1 MIITVTL
8 SPSLDR
14 TIEIPALDRGEVIRA
29 TASNVEAGG
38 KGVNVSRALLA
49 NGVASVAVIPLGGS
63 VGDELGALLKA
74 EEVEMTIVPVK
85 AATRS
90 NVTLS
95 EPDGTTTKINE
106 VGSPLTR
113 EEIDHVE
120 ETVCQLARA
129 DDWVVLSGRLPAG
142 AANDT
147 YARFVQRLTQG
158 GVKVAVDTSG
168 PALAES
174 LAAMPTLIK
183 PNRDELAEAF
193 DGPIDSFADVTAA
206 AESLRTRGA
215 GAVLASLG
223 GDGAM
228 LIDAEGVYAASCPV
242 TDRRSTV
249 GAGDCLLAG
258 FLAAGASGERALLTA
273 VQWAAASVAL
283 PGSGVP
289 SSAQIALRHPDL
301 IIDFER
307 RGLSTST

>member
-8 SPSLDR
+8 NPSLDR
-14 TIEIPALDRGEVIRA
+14 TIEIPALDRGEVIRS
-29 TASNVEAGG
+29 TGSTVEAGG

-49 NGVASVAVIPLGGS
+49 NGVPSIAVMPLGGAD
-63 VGDELGALLKA
+63 GDELAALLKA
-74 EEVEMTIVPVK
+74 EGVEMNVVPVR

-106 VGSPLTR
+106 IGSPLSG
-113 EEIDHVE
+113 EEINQVE
-120 ETVCQLARA
+120 ECVLQLARA

-142 AANDT
+142 AADDT
-147 YARFVQRLTQG
+147 YARFVRRLTQQ

-174 LAAMPTLIK
+174 IAAGPTLVK

-193 DGPIDSFADVTAA
+193 GRPITSFADVATAVEA
-206 AESLRTRGA
+206 LRTRGA

-223 GDGAM
+223 GDGAV
-228 LIDAEGVYAASCPV
+228 LANGKLLAATCSV
-242 TDRRSTV
+242 ADRRSTV

-258 FLAAGASGERALLTA
+258 FLAAGASGTAALLTA
-273 VQWAAASVAL
+273 LQWAAASVAL

-289 SSAQIALRHPDL
+289 SHAQIASRHPDL
-301 IIDFER
+301 ITDFED

>member
-1 MIITVTL
+1 MIVTVTL

-14 TIEIPALDRGEVIRA
+14 TIEIPSLRRGDVIRA
-29 TASNVEAGG
+29 TASSVEAGG

-49 NGVASVAVIPLGGS
+49 NGVPSIAVIPLGGA
-63 VGDELGALLKA
+63 VGDELAALLKA
-74 EEVEMTIVPVK
+74 EGVEMTVVPVQEP
-85 AATRS
+85 TRS

-106 VGSPLTR
+106 VGSALTD
-113 EEIDHVE
+113 EEVGHIE
-120 ETVCQLARA
+120 ESVLQIARA

-142 AANDT
+142 APNDT
-147 YARFVQRLTQG
+147 YKRFVSRLTEQ

-168 PALAES
+168 PALVEA
-174 LAAMPTLIK
+174 LAAGPTLIK

-193 DGPIDSFADVTAA
+193 GAPINSFADVAAA
-206 AESLRTRGA
+206 AESLRARGA

-223 GDGAM
+223 GDGAILADGDLFGAM
-228 LIDAEGVYAASCPV
+228 CPV
-242 TDRRSTV
+242 SDRRSAV

-258 FLAAGASGERALLTA
+258 FLAAGASGRQALLTA

-289 SSAQIALRHPDL
+289 SSEQIALRHPDL
-301 IIDFER
+301 ITDFDR
-307 RGLSTST
+307 RALSILT

>member
-1 MIITVTL
+1 M
-8 SPSLDR
+8 
-14 TIEIPALDRGEVIRA
+14 LDRGEVIRA
-29 TASNVEAGG
+29 TASSVEAGG

-49 NGVASVAVIPLGGS
+49 NDVASIAVIPLGGA
-63 VGDELGALLKA
+63 VGDELAALLKA
-74 EEVEMTIVPVK
+74 EGVEMTVVPVQ

-106 VGSPLTR
+106 IGSPLTP
-113 EEIDHVE
+113 EEVGRVE
-120 ETVCQLARA
+120 ESVLQIARA
-129 DDWVVLSGRLPAG
+129 GDWVVLSGTLPAG
-142 AANDT
+142 VATDT
-147 YARFVQRLTQG
+147 YARFVRRLTEQ

-168 PALAES
+168 AALGES
-174 LAAMPTLIK
+174 LAARPTLIK

-193 DGPIDSFADVTAA
+193 GAQVNSFAEVAAA
-206 AESLRTRGA
+206 AESLRSRGA

-228 LIDAEGVYAASCPV
+228 LADGDVCAARCAVS
-242 TDRRSTV
+242 DRRSTV

-289 SSAQIALRHPDL
+289 SAAQIAVRHPDL
-301 IIDFER
+301 ILDFEH
-307 RGLSTST
+307 RGLSTSN

>member
-1 MIITVTL
+1 VIITVTL

-38 KGVNVSRALLA
+38 KGVNVSRVLLA
-49 NGVASVAVIPLGGS
+49 NGVASVAVIPLGGA

-74 EEVEMTIVPVK
+74 EAVEMTIVAVNAP
-85 AATRS
+85 TRS

-106 VGSPLTR
+106 IGSPLTR
-113 EEIDHVE
+113 EEIDHIE
-120 ETVCQLARA
+120 ETVCQLARP

-142 AANDT
+142 AADDT
-147 YARFVQRLTQG
+147 YARFVRRLTQAR
-158 GVKVAVDTSG
+158 VKVAVDTSG

-193 DGPIDSFADVTAA
+193 DGPINSFADVAAA
-206 AESLRTRGA
+206 AESLRCRGA
-215 GAVLASLG
+215 GTVLASLG

-228 LIDAEGVYAASCPV
+228 LVDGGIYAASCAVP
-242 TDRRSTV
+242 DRRSTV

-258 FLAAGASGERALLTA
+258 FVAAGASGEGALLTA

>member
-1 MIITVTL
+1 MIVTVTL

-14 TIEIPALDRGEVIRA
+14 TIEIPALRRGDVIRA
-29 TASNVEAGG
+29 TTSSVEAGG

-49 NGVASVAVIPLGGS
+49 NGVPSIAVIPLGGA
-63 VGDELGALLKA
+63 VGDELAALLKA
-74 EEVEMTIVPVK
+74 EGVEMTIVPVQET
-85 AATRS
+85 TRS

-106 VGSPLTR
+106 VGSPLTI
-113 EEIDHVE
+113 EEIGNVE
-120 ETVCQLARA
+120 ESVLQVARA

-142 AANDT
+142 ASDDT
-147 YARFVQRLTQG
+147 YQRFVRRLTGQ

-168 PALAES
+168 PALVES
-174 LAAMPTLIK
+174 LTAGPTLIK
-183 PNRDELAEAF
+183 PNREELAEAF
-193 DGPIDSFADVTAA
+193 GASINSFADAAAA

-223 GDGAM
+223 GDGAI
-228 LIDAEGVYAASCPV
+228 LADGSLSAATCAV
-242 TDRRSTV
+242 ADRRSTV

-258 FLAAGASGERALLTA
+258 FLAAGASGQRALLNA

-301 IIDFER
+301 ITDFDHR
-307 RGLSTST
+307 TLSTLT

>member
-14 TIEIPALDRGEVIRA
+14 TIEIPALARGEVIRA
-29 TASNVEAGG
+29 TSSSVEAGG

-49 NGVASVAVIPLGGS
+49 NSVPSVAVIPLGGA
-63 VGDELGALLKA
+63 VGDELATLLKA
-74 EEVEMTIVPVK
+74 EDVEMTVVPVK
-85 AATRS
+85 EATRS

-95 EPDGTTTKINE
+95 EPDGTTTKVNE

-129 DDWVVLSGRLPAG
+129 DDWVVLSGTLPAG

-147 YARFVQRLTQG
+147 YARLVRRLTQR

-174 LAAMPTLIK
+174 LRVM
-183 PNRDELAEAF
+183 
-193 DGPIDSFADVTAA
+193 
-206 AESLRTRGA
+206 GA

-223 GDGAM
+223 GDGAI
-228 LIDAEGVYAASCPV
+228 LADGQLCAAVCPV
-242 TDRRSTV
+242 PDRRSTV

-258 FLAAGASGERALLTA
+258 FLAAGASGEQALLTA
-273 VQWAAASVAL
+273 IQWAAASVAL

-301 IIDFER
+301 ITDFDR
-307 RGLSTST
+307 RALSILT

>member
-8 SPSLDR
+8 NPSLDR
-14 TIEIPALDRGEVIRA
+14 TIEIPTLGRGEVIRA
-29 TASNVEAGG
+29 TASSVEAGG

-49 NGVASVAVIPLGGS
+49 NGVASVAVIPLGGAD
-63 VGDELGALLKA
+63 GDELAALLKA
-74 EEVEMTIVPVK
+74 EGVEMTVVPVL

-106 VGSPLTR
+106 VGSPLTA
-113 EEIDHVE
+113 EEVGHVE
-120 ETVCQLARA
+120 EAVLQIARP
-129 DDWVVLSGRLPAG
+129 DDWVVLSGSLPAG
-142 AANDT
+142 VANDT
-147 YARFVQRLTQG
+147 YARFVRRLTGQ

-174 LAAMPTLIK
+174 LAAGPTLIK

-193 DGPIDSFADVTAA
+193 GAPINSFADAAAA

-223 GDGAM
+223 GDGAI
-228 LIDAEGVYAASCPV
+228 LADGDLCAARCVV

-258 FLAAGASGERALLTA
+258 FLAAGASGRRALLTA
-273 VQWAAASVAL
+273 LQWAAASVAL

-289 SSAQIALRHPDL
+289 SSAQIASRHPDL
-301 IIDFER
+301 ITDFEH

>member
-1 MIITVTL
+1 
-8 SPSLDR
+8 
-14 TIEIPALDRGEVIRA
+14 
-29 TASNVEAGG
+29 
-38 KGVNVSRALLA
+38 LLA

-85 AATRS
+85 EATRS

-147 YARFVQRLTQG
+147 YARFVRRLTQG

-193 DGPIDSFADVTAA
+193 EGPIDSFADAAAA

-223 GDGAM
+223 DDGAM
-228 LIDAEGVYAASCPV
+228 LVEGAGVYAASCPV
-242 TDRRSTV
+242 MDRRSTV

>member
-29 TASNVEAGG
+29 TSSSVEAGG

-49 NGVASVAVIPLGGS
+49 NGVASVAVIPLGGA

-120 ETVCQLARA
+120 ETVCQLARP

-142 AANDT
+142 AADDT
-147 YARFVQRLTQG
+147 YARFVRRLTQA
-158 GVKVAVDTSG
+158 GVMVAVDTSG

-174 LAAMPTLIK
+174 LAAKPTVIK

-193 DGPIDSFADVTAA
+193 DGPINSFADVAAA
-206 AESLRTRGA
+206 AECLRARGA
-215 GAVLASLG
+215 GTVLASLG

-228 LIDAEGVYAASCPV
+228 LIEGDIHAASCAV

>member
-1 MIITVTL
+1 VIITVTL

-38 KGVNVSRALLA
+38 KGVNVSRVLLA
-49 NGVASVAVIPLGGS
+49 NGVASVAVIPLGGA

-74 EEVEMTIVPVK
+74 EAVEMTIVAVNAP
-85 AATRS
+85 TRS

-106 VGSPLTR
+106 IGSPLTR

-120 ETVCQLARA
+120 ETVCQLARP

-142 AANDT
+142 AADDT
-147 YARFVQRLTQG
+147 YARFVRRLTQAR
-158 GVKVAVDTSG
+158 VKVAVDTSG

-193 DGPIDSFADVTAA
+193 DGPINSFADVAAA
-206 AESLRTRGA
+206 AESLRCRGA
-215 GAVLASLG
+215 GTVLASLG

-228 LIDAEGVYAASCPV
+228 VVDGGIYAASCAVP
-242 TDRRSTV
+242 DRRSTV

-258 FLAAGASGERALLTA
+258 FVAAGASGEGALLTA

-307 RGLSTST
+307 RGLSNST

>member
-1 MIITVTL
+1 VIITVTL

-14 TIEIPALDRGEVIRA
+14 TIEIPALARGEVIRA
-29 TASNVEAGG
+29 TSSSVEAGG

-49 NGVASVAVIPLGGS
+49 NSVPSVAVIPLGGA
-63 VGDELGALLKA
+63 VGDELATLLKA
-74 EEVEMTIVPVK
+74 EDVEMTVVPVK
-85 AATRS
+85 EATRS

-95 EPDGTTTKINE
+95 EPDGTTTKVNE

-129 DDWVVLSGRLPAG
+129 DDWVVLSGTLPAG

-147 YARFVQRLTQG
+147 YARFVRRLTQR

-174 LAAMPTLIK
+174 LAAAPTLIK

-193 DGPIDSFADVTAA
+193 EGPINTFADVAA
-206 AESLRTRGA
+206 AANSLRTRGA

-223 GDGAM
+223 GDGAI
-228 LIDAEGVYAASCPV
+228 LADGQLCAAVCPV
-242 TDRRSTV
+242 PDRRSTV

-258 FLAAGASGERALLTA
+258 FLAAGASGQQALLTA
-273 VQWAAASVAL
+273 IQWAAASVAL

-301 IIDFER
+301 ITDFDR
-307 RGLSTST
+307 RALSIST

>member
-1 MIITVTL
+1 VIITVTL
-8 SPSLDR
+8 NPSLDR
-14 TIEIPALDRGEVIRA
+14 TIEIPALERGAVIRA
-29 TASNVEAGG
+29 TASSVEAGG

-49 NGVASVAVIPLGGS
+49 NGIASIAVIPLGGA
-63 VGDELGALLKA
+63 VGDELAALLKA
-74 EEVEMTIVPVK
+74 EGVEMTVVPVL
-85 AATRS
+85 APTRS

-106 VGSPLTR
+106 TGSALASEEVGRL
-113 EEIDHVE
+113 EESVL
-120 ETVCQLARA
+120 QLARA

-142 AANDT
+142 ADDDT
-147 YARFVQRLTQG
+147 YARLVRRLTKQG
-158 GVKVAVDTSG
+158 VRVAVDTSG
-168 PALAES
+168 PALAQS
-174 LAAMPTLIK
+174 VAAGPTLIK

-193 DGPIDSFADVTAA
+193 GAPINSFADVAAA
-206 AESLRTRGA
+206 AESLRAKGA
-215 GAVLASLG
+215 VAVLASLG
-223 GDGAM
+223 GDGAV
-228 LIDAEGVYAASCPV
+228 LANGQVCAANCAV

-258 FLAAGASGERALLTA
+258 FLAAGASGEQALLTA

-307 RGLSTST
+307 RGLSAST

>member
-14 TIEIPALDRGEVIRA
+14 TIEIPALDRGDVIRA
-29 TASNVEAGG
+29 TTSSVEAGG

-49 NGVASVAVIPLGGS
+49 NGVASIAVIPLGGA
-63 VGDELGALLKA
+63 VGDELAALLKA
-74 EEVEMTIVPVK
+74 EGVEMTVVPVQ
-85 AATRS
+85 APTRS

-106 VGSPLTR
+106 IGSPLTR
-113 EEIDHVE
+113 DEVGHVE
-120 ETVCQLARA
+120 ESVCQLARA

-147 YARFVQRLTQG
+147 YARLVRRLTRQG
-158 GVKVAVDTSG
+158 VRVAVDTSG

-174 LAAMPTLIK
+174 LAAGPTLIK

-193 DGPIDSFADVTAA
+193 GGPINSFGDAAAA

-228 LIDAEGVYAASCPV
+228 LADGDIRAARCAV
-242 TDRRSTV
+242 ADRRSTV

-258 FLAAGASGERALLTA
+258 FLAAGASGEQALLTA

-289 SSAQIALRHPDL
+289 SPAHIALRHPDL
-301 IIDFER
+301 ITDVER
-307 RGLSTST
+307 KKLRST

>member
-8 SPSLDR
+8 NPSLDR
-14 TIEIPALDRGEVIRA
+14 TIEIPALDRGAVIRA
-29 TASNVEAGG
+29 TASSVEAGG

-49 NGVASVAVIPLGGS
+49 NGVASIAVIPLGGS
-63 VGDELGALLKA
+63 VGDELAALLKA
-74 EEVEMTIVPVK
+74 EGVEMTVVPVQ

-90 NVTLS
+90 NVALC

-106 VGSPLTR
+106 IGLPLTR
-113 EEIDHVE
+113 DEVGHVE
-120 ETVCQLARA
+120 DSVLQIARA

-147 YARFVQRLTQG
+147 YARFVRRLTEQ

-174 LAAMPTLIK
+174 LAARPTLIK

-193 DGPIDSFADVTAA
+193 GGPINSFANAAAA
-206 AESLRTRGA
+206 AESLRARGA

-223 GDGAM
+223 GDGAV
-228 LIDAEGVYAASCPV
+228 LVDGGLSAATCAV
-242 TDRRSTV
+242 MDRRSTV

-258 FLAAGASGERALLTA
+258 FLAAGASGEQALLTA

-301 IIDFER
+301 ITDFER